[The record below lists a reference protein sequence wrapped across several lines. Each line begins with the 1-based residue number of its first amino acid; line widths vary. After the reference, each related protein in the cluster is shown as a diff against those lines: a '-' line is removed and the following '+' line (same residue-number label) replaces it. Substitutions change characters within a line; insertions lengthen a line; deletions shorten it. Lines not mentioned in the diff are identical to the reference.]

1 MNEVL
6 EQDSLIRL
14 SVFNH
19 ASDALQPDFSKNAFF
34 VVLTRQL
41 NSRFL
46 VTTVLFPSMNVWME
60 NNGLE

>member
-19 ASDALQPDFSKNAFF
+19 ASDALQPDFSKNALFCCFDSTVEFKIFSNYSF
-34 VVLTRQL
+34 VPFHEYL
-41 NSRFL
+41 NGKEW
-46 VTTVLFPSMNVWME
+46 T
-60 NNGLE
+60 